1 MLDKSVAQKFIDN
14 IQEEYKMMDDNNVN
28 SAFLEYLKELMKTEK
43 RLKEVIDGEYY
54 SKDKCK
60 IPDDLDGS
68 TEIDNY
74 LMNAWDEFTSY
85 REYKELYKKTKQD
98 DDLQMAHDE
107 LGHFLN
113 NLNDVYRELAEICSD
128 NMDECS
134 MAKSKV
140 KEVYQMFH

>member
-1 MLDKSVAQKFIDN
+1 MLDKNVAQKFLDN

-43 RLKEVIDGEYY
+43 RLKEVIDGGYY

-60 IPDDLDGS
+60 IPNDADES

-85 REYKELYKKTKQD
+85 REYKELYNKNKQD

-113 NLNDVYRELAEICSD
+113 NLNDVYRELAKICSD

>member
-14 IQEEYKMMDDNNVN
+14 IQDEYKMMDDNNVN

-54 SKDKCK
+54 SKDKYK
-60 IPDDLDGS
+60 IPNDLDDS

-85 REYKELYKKTKQD
+85 REYKELYNKTKQD

-113 NLNDVYRELAEICSD
+113 NLNDVYRELAELCSD
-128 NMDECS
+128 NMEECS

>member
-1 MLDKSVAQKFIDN
+1 MDKNVAQKFLDN

-28 SAFLEYLKELMKTEK
+28 SAFLEYLKELMKTEE
-43 RLKEVIDGEYY
+43 RLEDVVAGRN
-54 SKDKCK
+54 KCK
-60 IPDDLDGS
+60 TPDDLDES

-85 REYKELYKKTKQD
+85 REYKELYNKNKQE